1 LATVSGLMT
10 VEEFRRLP
18 EDGSFYYELHHG
30 EAVRVSRP
38 KLRHYCIQH
47 FFLHKLT
54 AVAGDRGFIGLE
66 FNFRALPE
74 YEFRVADVAFV
85 SQERWSEINLDD
97 DFHGV
102 PDLVIEILSPSN
114 TASQILEKERLCL
127 KNGAREFWSA
137 DPATRLV
144 RVSTPDGNSH
154 TYALGEEIP
163 LTVIGSGT
171 LKVDEIF
178 A

>member
-1 LATVSGLMT
+1 MATVTGLMT

-30 EAVRVSRP
+30 EAVRVARP

-54 AVAGDRGFIGLE
+54 AVAEDRGFVGLE

-85 SQERWSEINLDD
+85 CRERWEKIDLDD

-114 TASQILEKERLCL
+114 TASQILEEERLCL
-127 KNGAREFWSA
+127 KNGAKEFWTV
-137 DPATRLV
+137 DPVTSLV
-144 RVSTPDGNSH
+144 RVSTPDGISH
-154 TYALGEEIP
+154 TYNLGDEIP
-163 LTVIGSGT
+163 LTVLGGAT
-171 LKVDEIF
+171 LKVDDIF